1 MTRPS
6 LALAPRCAVVSPCD
20 PQHGAACL
28 RWLAE
33 PAARAPVAR
42 LPGKCLAAVCLL
54 GLCLL
59 ACVAGYRAHAAPL
72 ITPAELAQRIDDPAL
87 RIVDI
92 RSQQAYLTA
101 HLPGAVNAP
110 YAVWRGPAG
119 NPGELPSLARMTTL
133 LQKLGVSPDL
143 HIVVVSH
150 GDDASDFGSAAR
162 VYWTLKVHGLHRIS
176 ILNGGHRAWVQAEH
190 PTDPGS
196 ESIRPSSFVP
206 VVDNRYLASKDEV
219 LQRIRNGR
227 SQLVDARPAA
237 FYRGETRHGSALA
250 AGTLKGASNL
260 EHDRWFVP
268 GTARFVPV
276 EAAQSIASAEQLSA
290 QTETVS
296 FCNTGHWAATNWFA
310 LSEVLGHSNVRL
322 YPGSMVE
329 WTQDREALPMD
340 HVPNRLKALLI
351 DTRLWMERR

>member
-1 MTRPS
+1 
-6 LALAPRCAVVSPCD
+6 LAPSSFAFARRPAVVNLND
-20 PQHGAACL
+20 PQHQAGFL
-28 RWLAE
+28 RWFTEVAE
-33 PAARAPVAR
+33 HTFVAR
-42 LPGKCLAAVCLL
+42 LPIKRLMGACLFGL
-54 GLCLL
+54 GLFVY
-59 ACVAGYRAHAAPL
+59 VASVRAQATPL

-110 YAVWRGPAG
+110 YPVWRGPAG

-133 LQKLGVSPDL
+133 LQKLGVSPEL
-143 HIVVVSH
+143 HIIVVSH

-162 VYWTLKVHGLHRIS
+162 VYWTLKVHGLRRVS
-176 ILNGGHRAWVQAEH
+176 ILNGGHRAWVRAEH
-190 PTDPGS
+190 PTDPGN

-250 AGTLKGASNL
+250 AGTLRGASNL

-268 GTARFVPV
+268 GTGQFLPVDKAR
-276 EAAQSIASAEQLSA
+276 SIASAEQLSA

-310 LSEVLGHSNVRL
+310 LSEVLGHSDVKL

-351 DTRLWMERR
+351 DTKLWMERR